1 MKVCVARSVP
11 HQEVVSDVVVCDR
24 AANGLQWAT
33 GWCGWAYGSFRRRT
47 GNGGNGLRCWFL
59 LRLLGRWDFD
69 VNGIDEGGQRCL
81 VLLVGMRPKP
91 QNEADK
97 DGRRDGDKPGRCMEM
112 MLTAPGADAQLSV
125 LFVTQLSGSADN
137 VLIIDSHNVSVLF

>member
-1 MKVCVARSVP
+1 MWEMSVP
-11 HQEVVSDVVVCDR
+11 HQEVVSDMVICDR
-24 AANGLQWAT
+24 AADGLLRAT
-33 GWCGWAYGSFRRRT
+33 GCCGWADGSFRGRT

-69 VNGIDEGGQRCL
+69 VNGIDEGGQRRL

-97 DGRRDGDKPGRCMEM
+97 DGRWDGDKPGGCMEVA
-112 MLTAPGADAQLSV
+112 LTAPGADAQLFV

-137 VLIIDSHNVSVLF
+137 VLIIDFHNVSVLF